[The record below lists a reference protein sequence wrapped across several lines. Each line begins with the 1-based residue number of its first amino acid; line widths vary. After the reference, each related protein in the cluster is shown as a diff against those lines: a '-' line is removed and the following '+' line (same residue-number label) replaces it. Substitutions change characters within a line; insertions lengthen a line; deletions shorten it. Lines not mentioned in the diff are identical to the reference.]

1 VRYNKFL
8 LCTIILFCLA
18 FQAYAQ
24 SDPLGEGASST
35 MGSSGDYLNPNT
47 GQAASSANPDEGLR
61 GMSQWLDQPVPKDV
75 TKSTTTATST
85 TPGPDATKSTAT
97 TTSST
102 PATEPTSTSKST
114 TATSTTPGFEAT
126 FALTGILA
134 VAFLALRRRS

>member
-1 VRYNKFL
+1 MV
-8 LCTIILFCLA
+8 LFCLA

-102 PATEPTSTSKST
+102 PGPDATKST
-114 TATSTTPGFEAT
+114 ATTTSSTPGFEAT

-134 VAFLALRRRS
+134 VAFLVLRRRS

>member
-8 LCTIILFCLA
+8 LCTMVLFCLA

-24 SDPLGEGASST
+24 SDPLGEGGSST
-35 MGSSGDYLNPNT
+35 MGSSGDYLNPNM

-61 GMSQWLDQPVPKDV
+61 GMSQLLDQPVPKDV

-97 TTSST
+97 TTSSA
-102 PATEPTSTSKST
+102 PGPDATKST
-114 TATSTTPGFEAT
+114 ATTTSSTPGFEAT